1 MYRLKEEF
9 MAFFKEYRTKTYA
22 DYIGCN
28 ADYMSSVLN
37 ANKTC
42 MTVYAIAM
50 ISIRLDLGFKDV
62 IERNLLDKYFAKE
75 K

>member
-1 MYRLKEEF
+1 MYRLKKEF

-22 DYIGCN
+22 DYIGCS

-42 MTVYAIAM
+42 MEVYAIAM
-50 ISIRLDLGFKDV
+50 ISIRLDLGIRDV
-62 IERNLLDKYFAKE
+62 VEKELLKKYFAKE